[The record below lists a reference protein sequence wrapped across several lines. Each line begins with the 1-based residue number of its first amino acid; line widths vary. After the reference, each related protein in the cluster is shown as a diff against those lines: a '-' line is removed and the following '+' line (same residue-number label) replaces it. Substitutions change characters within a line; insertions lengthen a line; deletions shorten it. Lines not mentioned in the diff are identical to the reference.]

1 MVLVYEAIRLNP
13 QPQRV
18 SSQWKSIQATT
29 RRPTAAFD
37 CLIIK
42 CSQSHSD
49 NLGDNVRISWT
60 FSQLRVVEAAIRHN
74 SFERAAEEFHVT
86 PSAIS
91 QQVSKFEKMLGVR
104 IFDRH
109 ARGVHATPKASELA
123 QRLGVAVDI
132 VERAL
137 EELAEESVSG
147 PVRLRIYQTWATR
160 WFIPRLSALHQEW
173 PDVRVQFETGMQSVE
188 FNKSD
193 IDFSFQFMPG
203 PDAGV
208 LATPLF
214 PQILVPVCT
223 ADVAARLSTL
233 DDLGNQPLIASAN
246 RPYDWPVWLKAMGSR
261 QVAPQPNLIFSNST
275 LAYQAALAG
284 SGIVIAQAHLIESEV
299 AAGTLVAPFPTGID
313 SGKVIA
319 LVEPKGVRLRP
330 AARAFKK
337 WILSEA
343 PKAGSMPSFLDS
355 VL

>member
-1 MVLVYEAIRLNP
+1 LCY
-13 QPQRV
+13 
-18 SSQWKSIQATT
+18 
-29 RRPTAAFD
+29 
-37 CLIIK
+37 
-42 CSQSHSD
+42 D
-49 NLGDNVRISWT
+49 NLDDNVRISWT
-60 FSQLRVVEAAIRHN
+60 FAQLRVVEAAIRNN
-74 SFERAAEEFHVT
+74 SFERAAEEFNVT

-104 IFDRH
+104 LFDRH
-109 ARGVHATPKASELA
+109 ARGVDATPKAAELA
-123 QRLGVAVDI
+123 QRVGVAVDI

-137 EELAEESVSG
+137 EDFAEESASG

-173 PDVRVQFETGMQSVE
+173 PDVRVQFETGMQNVDFS
-188 FNKSD
+188 KSD
-193 IDFSFQFMPG
+193 IDFSVQFMPDA
-203 PDAGV
+203 DAGV

-223 ADVAARLSTL
+223 AGMAARLNTL
-233 DDLGNQPLIASAN
+233 DDLRNQPLIASAN
-246 RPYDWPVWLKAMGSR
+246 RPDDWPVWLSAMGFK

-284 SGIVIAQAHLIESEV
+284 SGIVMAQAHLIESEII
-299 AAGTLVAPFPTGID
+299 AGTLVAPFPTGID

-337 WILSEA
+337 WILAEA
-343 PKAGSMPSFLDS
+343 PTAGSMPLFLDAI
-355 VL
+355 L